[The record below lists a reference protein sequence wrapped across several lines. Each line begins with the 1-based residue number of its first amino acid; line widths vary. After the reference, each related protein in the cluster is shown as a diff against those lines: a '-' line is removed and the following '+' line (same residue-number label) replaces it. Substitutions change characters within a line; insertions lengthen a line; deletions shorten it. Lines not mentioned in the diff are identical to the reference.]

1 MCRRNPPAYIIINKM
16 IFKTIKTI
24 IKLIILAFFIILIIG
39 YPIVIYETN
48 PFTFYYDLIAKVIEN
63 IKQIKVFT

>member
-1 MCRRNPPAYIIINKM
+1 M

-39 YPIVIYETN
+39 YPIVVHETN